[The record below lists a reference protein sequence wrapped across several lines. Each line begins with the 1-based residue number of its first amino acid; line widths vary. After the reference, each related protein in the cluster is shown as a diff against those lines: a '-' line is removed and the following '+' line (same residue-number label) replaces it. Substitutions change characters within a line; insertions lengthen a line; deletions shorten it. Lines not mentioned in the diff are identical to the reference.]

1 MTRIIRIAVL
11 FIAFLTVATAKQ
23 SFSEPPSRAR
33 VKATFKSSDGRV
45 IELDTQSGLLVSP
58 RSRGT
63 RLKDCSD
70 KLQVC
75 LTDNHG
81 FAFAYFRRC
90 SDAGS
95 GDYKSLRFRPR
106 IISVVHG
113 SDLWMVFDASPG
125 YLFHYAYDRGIVG
138 IYIGPA
144 ASYDFRDALHSQ
156 SFRINDIATMEYRV
170 DASANA
176 VLPCSE

>member
-1 MTRIIRIAVL
+1 
-11 FIAFLTVATAKQ
+11 
-23 SFSEPPSRAR
+23 
-33 VKATFKSSDGRV
+33 
-45 IELDTQSGLLVSP
+45 
-58 RSRGT
+58 
-63 RLKDCSD
+63 
-70 KLQVC
+70 
-75 LTDNHG
+75 
-81 FAFAYFRRC
+81 
-90 SDAGS
+90 
-95 GDYKSLRFRPR
+95 
-106 IISVVHG
+106 
-113 SDLWMVFDASPG
+113 MVFDASPG